1 MRLRRVMME
10 NTKSGFL
17 YNSNINYITFLT
29 FTHRKTWHN
38 LLSNLI
44 YPILLKHKMNK
55 KNLIYVFLSFRF
67 IHFSF
72 QTWNVE
78 CIFSITL
85 SKMFHVNS
93 KITWKD
99 KPPQKASQ
107 CHVFPQSL
115 VCSYR
120 SSSSPPPA
128 YQQIDHEWFEKNWFV
143 KFHCKSDLSWKVWPL
158 RLAKFTKWVAKYRE
172 TWTACL

>member
-1 MRLRRVMME
+1 MKVMME

-38 LLSNLI
+38 LLFNLI

-85 SKMFHVNS
+85 FKMFHVNS

-128 YQQIDHEWFEKNWFV
+128 YQQILIIN
-143 KFHCKSDLSWKVWPL
+143 DLKKTNLLNSTVNL
-158 RLAKFTKWVAKYRE
+158 TCHGRCDCSV
-172 TWTACL
+172 